1 MNVTVL
7 GAGSWGTTVA
17 ALSAGRNPTT
27 LWARDDDVAREVAVS
42 HTNSRYLAGF
52 PLPERLAGTS
62 DLEEAV
68 SAADVL
74 VVGVPS
80 HGFRAV
86 LDMRTE
92 AEGHDAARERA
103 LVEAA
108 GMRYLSLPVSSE
120 APRPEQI
127 AEFTRAVKD
136 AGNHPLFV
144 HCASGNRVGAFW
156 LAYRV
161 VEDGWA
167 VERALEEAERVG
179 LRSEKLKRFALD
191 YVESRRPVN

>member
-1 MNVTVL
+1 MSRLFSAPAALLPALLLACVPCL
-7 GAGSWGTTVA
+7 GQGAGEARAGKIEGALKADVPRVLCVDERVTTGAQPA
-17 ALSAGRNPTT
+17 AA
-27 LWARDDDVAREVAVS
+27 AFEK
-42 HTNSRYLAGF
+42 LAG
-52 PLPERLAGTS
+52 L
-62 DLEEAV
+62 
-68 SAADVL
+68 
-74 VVGVPS
+74 
-80 HGFRAV
+80 GFRAV